1 VIFVEGNDFVHR
13 FFRRMTT
20 SLGLLDLLRVSALL
34 DDEIEDVKHVGNWC
48 TLSKSGG
55 VGAWVVMSRGLIES
69 GIFHSLLLSLV
80 VGLARGWR
88 AKISHAGLIQA
99 ASRAMSDSSCHGLYI
114 DNSKTR
120 DSIAVSQSLLYIQN

>member
-34 DDEIEDVKHVGNWC
+34 DDEVEDVKHVGNRC

-55 VGAWVVMSRGLIES
+55 VGGWVVMSRGLFES
-69 GIFHSLLLSLV
+69 GIFHSLLILAGGGV
-80 VGLARGWR
+80 REGLAR
-88 AKISHAGLIQA
+88 
-99 ASRAMSDSSCHGLYI
+99 
-114 DNSKTR
+114 
-120 DSIAVSQSLLYIQN
+120 